1 MTSGQKQQEAHAK
14 KDQAQKDKIFE
25 EQVNNNPRYGSPGE
39 DTQERR
45 DRFKEYET
53 ASETQ
58 KENLQTEENTP
69 GDETVGTES
78 DNNFSGQFSFTDSLT
93 AINKLKN
100 IGQMI
105 PPGMEQGM
113 SSNKPY

>member
-1 MTSGQKQQEAHAK
+1 
-14 KDQAQKDKIFE
+14 
-25 EQVNNNPRYGSPGE
+25 
-39 DTQERR
+39 
-45 DRFKEYET
+45 YET

-58 KENLQTEENTP
+58 KENLQEEENAQCGA
-69 GDETVGTES
+69 GDESVGTES